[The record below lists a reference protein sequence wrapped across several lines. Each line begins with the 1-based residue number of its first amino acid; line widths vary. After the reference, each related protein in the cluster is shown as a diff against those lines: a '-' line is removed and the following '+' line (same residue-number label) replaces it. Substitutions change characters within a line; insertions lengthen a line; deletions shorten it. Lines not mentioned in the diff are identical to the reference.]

1 MANTYGNYIGG
12 SWVQSESGKT
22 FKSVNPGRTEEIL
35 GYFPESTVNDT
46 RQAIDVARHTFREW
60 SQVSPIKRADIL
72 YRLIRL
78 MEDDKETLALLISK
92 EVGKTLT
99 AGEKEVDATIQAL
112 KHFSGAANRL
122 AGETLPSNDPAYFT
136 YTIKE
141 PLGAV
146 GVITPFNFP
155 LGIGVYK
162 IAPAMLAGNTVVYK
176 PPNDTARIAVELV
189 SLFERAGMPSGVLNL
204 IFGEGEVVGKEM
216 GENPH
221 LKAISFTGSTAVGLK
236 LGQAVT
242 ARGGKMQAE
251 LGGKNATI
259 ILEDAD
265 LEAAISG
272 VMISGMYNNGQSC
285 TGTSRVIV
293 LKEMADV
300 VIDKLVKAAKSLKIG
315 YGQDGENDNGAI
327 ANEKQ
332 LKTYLH
338 YIDSAKEAGA
348 KIECGGKRLT
358 DNGLEQGYFVA
369 PTIVSGVT
377 SEMAIAQEEIF
388 GPVVAVMVV
397 DSYEEAIAL
406 ANDTTFGLSSSV
418 YTNDL
423 SKAHDFIKRIQ
434 VGVVH
439 VNIPSNYFENQLP
452 FGGMKNSSIGL
463 REQGSSAL
471 DFWLDTKSVY
481 IKP

>member
-1 MANTYGNYIGG
+1 
-12 SWVQSESGKT
+12 
-22 FKSVNPGRTEEIL
+22 
-35 GYFPESTVNDT
+35 
-46 RQAIDVARHTFREW
+46 
-60 SQVSPIKRADIL
+60 
-72 YRLIRL
+72 
-78 MEDDKETLALLISK
+78 
-92 EVGKTLT
+92 
-99 AGEKEVDATIQAL
+99 
-112 KHFSGAANRL
+112 
-122 AGETLPSNDPAYFT
+122 
-136 YTIKE
+136 
-141 PLGAV
+141 
-146 GVITPFNFP
+146 
-155 LGIGVYK
+155 
-162 IAPAMLAGNTVVYK
+162 
-176 PPNDTARIAVELV
+176 
-189 SLFERAGMPSGVLNL
+189 
-204 IFGEGEVVGKEM
+204 
-216 GENPH
+216 
-221 LKAISFTGSTAVGLK
+221 
-236 LGQAVT
+236 
-242 ARGGKMQAE
+242 MQAE

-265 LEAAISG
+265 LEAAIAG
-272 VMISGMYNNGQSC
+272 VVISGMYNNGQSC

-300 VIDKLVKAAKSLKIG
+300 VIDKLVKAAQSLKIG

-348 KIECGGKRLT
+348 TIECGGKRLT

-423 SKAHDFIKRIQ
+423 SKAHDFIKQIQ

-471 DFWLDTKSVY
+471 DFWLETKSVY